1 MKLVVTNH
9 NRDIFKTRYVYPV
22 VSRRAG
28 GLSLGINLN
37 TNNACNWQCIYCEV
51 PNLTRGKPD
60 PIDLNLLRVELQ
72 DWLKNLVEGDFIE
85 KHTDPGTR
93 FKDIALSGNGEP
105 TACKEFKSVLRIIE
119 EEFTACKCPTDIKIR
134 LITNGSYLSEKEVQ
148 DAWQE
153 MPLEKEI
160 WFKIDSANT
169 LTIQQLNQVNLTQNQ
184 IRKNLES
191 ALSVSSTVI
200 QTCLTKINGQLPQE
214 SEICEYVNLLK
225 PYEKKINSIHLY
237 SLARPTEQKTLYN
250 LERLSDKE
258 MIHIADKMD
267 KLSIPIFTFS

>member
-60 PIDLNLLRVELQ
+60 PIDLNLLRIELQ

-85 KHTDPGTR
+85 KHTDPDTK

-105 TACKEFKSVLRIIE
+105 TACKEFKSVLGIIE
-119 EEFTACKCPTDIKIR
+119 KEFADCKCPKDVKIR
-134 LITNGSYLSEKEVQ
+134 LITNGSYLSKREIQ

-153 MPLEKEI
+153 MPLAKEI
-160 WFKIDSANT
+160 WFKIDSVNT
-169 LTIQQLNQVNLTQNQ
+169 ETIKQLNQVNLTHNQ
-184 IRKNLES
+184 I
-191 ALSVSSTVI
+191 
-200 QTCLTKINGQLPQE
+200 
-214 SEICEYVNLLK
+214 
-225 PYEKKINSIHLY
+225 KKILNQLY
-237 SLARPTEQKTLYN
+237 PYPQQSF
-250 LERLSDKE
+250 
-258 MIHIADKMD
+258 
-267 KLSIPIFTFS
+267 KLV

>member
-184 IRKNLES
+184 IKKNLES

-225 PYEKKINSIHLY
+225 PYEKKIKSIHLY

>member
-184 IRKNLES
+184 IKKNLES

-214 SEICEYVNLLK
+214 SEICEYVSLLK

-237 SLARPTEQKTLYN
+237 SLARPTEQKTLYS

-258 MIHIADKMD
+258 IIHIADKME

>member
-60 PIDLNLLRVELQ
+60 PIDLNLLRIELQ

-85 KHTDPGTR
+85 KHTDPDTK

-214 SEICEYVNLLK
+214 SEICEYVRLLK
-225 PYEKKINSIHLY
+225 PYEKKIKSIHLY
-237 SLARPTEQKTLYN
+237 SLARPTEQKTLYS

>member
-134 LITNGSYLSEKEVQ
+134 LITNGSYLSKKEVQ

-214 SEICEYVNLLK
+214 SEICEYVRLLK
-225 PYEKKINSIHLY
+225 PYEKKIKSIHLY
-237 SLARPTEQKTLYN
+237 SLARPTEQKTLYS

>member
-72 DWLKNLVEGDFIE
+72 DWLKNLVEGGFIE

>member
-60 PIDLNLLRVELQ
+60 PIDLNLLRIELQ

-85 KHTDPGTR
+85 KHTDPDTK

-237 SLARPTEQKTLYN
+237 SLARPTEQKTLYS

-258 MIHIADKMD
+258 MTQIADKMD
-267 KLSIPIFTFS
+267 TLSIPIFTFS

>member
-134 LITNGSYLSEKEVQ
+134 LITNGSYLSKKEVQ

-184 IRKNLES
+184 IRKKS
-191 ALSVSSTVI
+191 RVRI
-200 QTCLTKINGQLPQE
+200 IRF
-214 SEICEYVNLLK
+214 
-225 PYEKKINSIHLY
+225 INSH
-237 SLARPTEQKTLYN
+237 SN
-250 LERLSDKE
+250 LSDENKW
-258 MIHIADKMD
+258 ATSSRK
-267 KLSIPIFTFS
+267 

>member
-184 IRKNLES
+184 IKKNLES

-214 SEICEYVNLLK
+214 SEICEYVSLLK

-237 SLARPTEQKTLYN
+237 SLARPTEQKTLYS

>member
-184 IRKNLES
+184 IKKNLES

-214 SEICEYVNLLK
+214 SEICEYVRLLK
-225 PYEKKINSIHLY
+225 PYEKKIKSIHLY
-237 SLARPTEQKTLYN
+237 SLARPTEQKTLYS

>member
-72 DWLKNLVEGDFIE
+72 DWLKNLVEGGFIE

-105 TACKEFKSVLRIIE
+105 TACKEFKSVLRVIE

-214 SEICEYVNLLK
+214 SEICEYVRLLK
-225 PYEKKINSIHLY
+225 PYEKKIKSIHLY
-237 SLARPTEQKTLYN
+237 SLARPTEQKTLYS

>member
-72 DWLKNLVEGDFIE
+72 DWLKNLVEGGFIE

-237 SLARPTEQKTLYN
+237 SLARPTEQKTLYS

-267 KLSIPIFTFS
+267 TLSIPIFTFS

>member
-214 SEICEYVNLLK
+214 SEICEYVRLLK

-237 SLARPTEQKTLYN
+237 SLARPTEQKTLYS

>member
-72 DWLKNLVEGDFIE
+72 DWLKNLVEGGFIE

-225 PYEKKINSIHLY
+225 PYEKKIKSIHLY
-237 SLARPTEQKTLYN
+237 SLARPTEQKTLYS

>member
-51 PNLTRGKPD
+51 TNLTRGKPD

-72 DWLKNLVEGDFIE
+72 DWLKNLVEGGFIE

-214 SEICEYVNLLK
+214 SEICEYVRLLK
-225 PYEKKINSIHLY
+225 PYEKKIKSIHLY
-237 SLARPTEQKTLYN
+237 SLARPTEQKTLYS

-258 MIHIADKMD
+258 MIHIADKMN

>member
-60 PIDLNLLRVELQ
+60 PIDLNLLRIELQ

-85 KHTDPGTR
+85 KHTDPDTK

-214 SEICEYVNLLK
+214 SEICEYVRLLK
-225 PYEKKINSIHLY
+225 PYEKKIKSIHLY
-237 SLARPTEQKTLYN
+237 SLARPTEQKTLYS

-267 KLSIPIFTFS
+267 TLSIPIFTFS

>member
-72 DWLKNLVEGDFIE
+72 DWLKNLVEGGFIE

-214 SEICEYVNLLK
+214 SEICEYVSLLK

-237 SLARPTEQKTLYN
+237 SLARPTEQKTLYS

>member
-60 PIDLNLLRVELQ
+60 PIDLNLLRIELQ

-85 KHTDPGTR
+85 KHTGPDTK

-237 SLARPTEQKTLYN
+237 SLARPTEQKTLYS

-267 KLSIPIFTFS
+267 TLSIPIFTFS

>member
-225 PYEKKINSIHLY
+225 PYEKKIKSIHLY
-237 SLARPTEQKTLYN
+237 SLARPTEQKTLYS

>member
-134 LITNGSYLSEKEVQ
+134 LITNGSYLSKKEVQ

-184 IRKNLES
+184 IKKNLES

-214 SEICEYVNLLK
+214 SEICEYVRLLK
-225 PYEKKINSIHLY
+225 PYEKKIKSIHLY
-237 SLARPTEQKTLYN
+237 SLARPTEQKTLYS

>member
-72 DWLKNLVEGDFIE
+72 DWLKNLVEGGFIE

-214 SEICEYVNLLK
+214 SEICEYVRLLK
-225 PYEKKINSIHLY
+225 PYEKKIKSIHLY
-237 SLARPTEQKTLYN
+237 SLARPTEQKTLYS

-258 MIHIADKMD
+258 MIHIADKID

>member
-134 LITNGSYLSEKEVQ
+134 LITNGSYLSKKEVQ

-184 IRKNLES
+184 IKKNLES

>member
-72 DWLKNLVEGDFIE
+72 DWLKNLVEGGFIE

-214 SEICEYVNLLK
+214 SEICEYVRLLK
-225 PYEKKINSIHLY
+225 PYEKKIKSIHLY
-237 SLARPTEQKTLYN
+237 SLARPTEQKTLYS

>member
-60 PIDLNLLRVELQ
+60 PIDLNLLRIELQ

-85 KHTDPGTR
+85 KHTDPDTK

-237 SLARPTEQKTLYN
+237 SLARPTEQKTLYS

-267 KLSIPIFTFS
+267 TLSIPIFTFS

>member
-9 NRDIFKTRYVYPV
+9 NRDNFKTRYVYPV

-72 DWLKNLVEGDFIE
+72 DWLKNLVEGGFIE

-200 QTCLTKINGQLPQE
+200 QTCLTKINGQLPLE
-214 SEICEYVNLLK
+214 SEICEYVSLLK

-237 SLARPTEQKTLYN
+237 SLARPTEQKTLYS

>member
-214 SEICEYVNLLK
+214 SEICEYVRLLK
-225 PYEKKINSIHLY
+225 PYEKKIKSIHIY
-237 SLARPTEQKTLYN
+237 SLARPTEQKTLYS

>member
-134 LITNGSYLSEKEVQ
+134 LITNGSYLSKKEVQ

-184 IRKNLES
+184 IKKNLES

-225 PYEKKINSIHLY
+225 PYEKKIKSIHLY
-237 SLARPTEQKTLYN
+237 SLARPTEQKTLYS

>member
-72 DWLKNLVEGDFIE
+72 DWLKNLVEGGFIE

-191 ALSVSSTVI
+191 AISVSSTVI

-214 SEICEYVNLLK
+214 SEICEYVRLLK
-225 PYEKKINSIHLY
+225 PYEKKIKSIHLY
-237 SLARPTEQKTLYN
+237 SLARPTEQKTLYS

>member
-9 NRDIFKTRYVYPV
+9 NRDIFKARYVYPV

-214 SEICEYVNLLK
+214 SEICEYVSLLK

-237 SLARPTEQKTLYN
+237 SLARPTEQKTLYS

>member
-214 SEICEYVNLLK
+214 SEICEYVRLLK
-225 PYEKKINSIHLY
+225 PYEKKIKSIHLY

>member
-184 IRKNLES
+184 IKKNLES

-214 SEICEYVNLLK
+214 SEICEYVRLLK
-225 PYEKKINSIHLY
+225 PYEKKIKSIHLY
-237 SLARPTEQKTLYN
+237 SLARPTEQKTLYS

-258 MIHIADKMD
+258 IIHIADKME

>member
-85 KHTDPGTR
+85 KHTDPDTK

-237 SLARPTEQKTLYN
+237 SLARPTEQKTLYS

-267 KLSIPIFTFS
+267 TLSIPIFTFS

>member
-60 PIDLNLLRVELQ
+60 PIDLNLLRIELQ

-85 KHTDPGTR
+85 KHTDPHTK

-105 TACKEFKSVLRIIE
+105 TACKEFKSVLGIIE
-119 EEFTACKCPTDIKIR
+119 KEFADCKCPKDVKIR
-134 LITNGSYLSEKEVQ
+134 LITNGSYLSKREIQ

-153 MPLEKEI
+153 MPLAKEI
-160 WFKIDSANT
+160 WFKIDSVNT
-169 LTIQQLNQVNLTQNQ
+169 ETIKQLNQVNLTHNQ
-184 IRKNLES
+184 IKKNLES
-191 ALSVSSTVI
+191 ALSISSTVI
-200 QTCLTKINGQLPQE
+200 QTCLTKINGQLPKE
-214 SEICEYVNLLK
+214 SEVSDYVNFLK
-225 PYEKKINSIHLY
+225 PYEKKITSIHLY

-250 LERLSDKE
+250 LGRLNDQE
-258 MIHIADKMD
+258 MIRIAEKMNE
-267 KLSIPIFTFS
+267 LSIPIFTFS

>member
-134 LITNGSYLSEKEVQ
+134 LITNGSYLSKKEVQ

-214 SEICEYVNLLK
+214 SEICEYVRLLK

-237 SLARPTEQKTLYN
+237 SLARPTEQKTLYS

>member
-214 SEICEYVNLLK
+214 SEICEYVSLLK

-237 SLARPTEQKTLYN
+237 SLARPTEQKTLYS

>member
-72 DWLKNLVEGDFIE
+72 DWLKNLVEGGFIE

-214 SEICEYVNLLK
+214 SEICEYVRLLK
-225 PYEKKINSIHLY
+225 PYEKKIKSIHLY
-237 SLARPTEQKTLYN
+237 SLARPTEQKTLYS

-258 MIHIADKMD
+258 MIHIADKME

>member
-60 PIDLNLLRVELQ
+60 PIDLNLLRIELQ

-85 KHTDPGTR
+85 KHTDPDTK

-214 SEICEYVNLLK
+214 SEICEYVSLLK

-237 SLARPTEQKTLYN
+237 SLARPTEQKTLYS

>member
-60 PIDLNLLRVELQ
+60 PIDLNLLRIELQ

-85 KHTDPGTR
+85 KHTDPDTK

-134 LITNGSYLSEKEVQ
+134 LITNGSYLSEKEIAA
-148 DAWQE
+148 AWRGLS
-153 MPLEKEI
+153 LEKEI
-160 WFKIDSANT
+160 WFKIDST
-169 LTIQQLNQVNLTQNQ
+169 QSDKIKIINQVNLTTKQ
-184 IRKNLES
+184 IKKNLES
-191 ALSVSSTVI
+191 SLAVSPTII
-200 QTCLTKINGQLPQE
+200 QTCLTKINNQLP
-214 SEICEYVNLLK
+214 SANEIQDYVNFLK
-225 PYEKKINSIHLY
+225 PYEKQINSIHLY
-237 SLARPTEQKTLYN
+237 SLARPTEQKTAFT
-250 LERLSDKE
+250 LERLTNQE
-258 MIHIADKMD
+258 MTQIADKMD
-267 KLSIPIFTFS
+267 TLSIPIFTFS